1 MQRESR
7 PYVRIGVRETAQQEG
22 HSRGL
27 LVGRRLV
34 RVVVVLVVVVLVVV
48 VLVVLVVLVVVV
60 LVVLVVVLVN
70 RHRGGGSSSV
80 TPAAT
85 GSTDHQYT
93 GAKDGSDG

>member
-48 VLVVLVVLVVVV
+48 VLVVLVV
-60 LVVLVVVLVN
+60 VLVN